1 MPEVPAKLAFF
12 LRRETILAAFVLS
25 GLVTAIIDGMRVG
38 TQEVWITGLVTI
50 VTFSLLAWF
59 THQRRLL
66 ATWATIL
73 VLIVTGSGYLYDS
86 FNSLAHAS
94 EGMVLVDIFKVVA
107 GIYLTWGALIIHRE
121 RHAGD

>member
-38 TQEVWITGLVTI
+38 TQEVWITGLVTV

-86 FNSLAHAS
+86 FTSLTHAS

-121 RHAGD
+121 RHAGE